1 MAETPPN
8 ITYLPI
14 VILPHRPWER
24 GPPAR
29 PRRCV
34 TPPIGSH
41 HAHTAPGSAGRRPT
55 PAGVSLPPL
64 VPITPAPPLGARASG
79 LHPPVC
85 HSPHWFPSR
94 PRRPWERGPPAH
106 TRRCVTPP
114 QMNVVHALTT
124 TPDPRSRSVR
134 NYPLFSLLSI
144 CVRPCTHPQAGGTEG
159 ITACSVHRS
168 NPPQAGELGGKQD
181 CGAHDAHRRT
191 GAGAGPPGSMPARG
205 HSHQRR
211 CRSGASTRRPQPV
224 SGTSACLA

>member
-1 MAETPPN
+1 MIVKRYTDKVGLFNVFSFGLSSLTELRNNGRDTAEHHVPANSNTP
-8 ITYLPI
+8 T
-14 VILPHRPWER
+14 
-24 GPPAR
+24 
-29 PRRCV
+29 
-34 TPPIGSH
+34 
-41 HAHTAPGSAGRRPT
+41 
-55 PAGVSLPPL
+55 
-64 VPITPAPPLGARASG
+64 PPLGARASSPP
-79 LHPPVC
+79 PPVC

-144 CVRPCTHPQAGGTEG
+144 CVRPCTPPQAGGTEG